1 MNADV
6 LRFSNIVDA
15 LKWQN
20 TNIDNIIIA
29 NYANNIKRMG
39 LLGIVIRINIS
50 MDRLRDKQGIDC

>member
-29 NYANNIKRMG
+29 NYSNNIKR
-39 LLGIVIRINIS
+39 IVFIGYRNINIS
-50 MDRLRDKQGIDC
+50 MDRLKDKQGIDC

>member
-15 LKWQN
+15 LKLQN

-29 NYANNIKRMG
+29 NYSNNVKEYFDW
-39 LLGIVIRINIS
+39 LSYNIS
-50 MDRLRDKQGIDC
+50 MDKLRDKQGIDC

>member
-1 MNADV
+1 MNADA

-50 MDRLRDKQGIDC
+50 MDRLKDKQGIDC

>member
-1 MNADV
+1 MNADA

-29 NYANNIKRMG
+29 NYSNNIKR
-39 LLGIVIRINIS
+39 IVFIGYRNINIS